1 MLKYIH
7 KHSTVMIP
15 VNDLNY
21 IWNMMPFDDSI
32 APIGGIGCDGVDCG
46 QSRHCL
52 DAVEIYNAEGD
63 YWKDGTPLPS
73 AQLSLRTNACN
84 AGAVAGKIYVCGYY
98 KGAGK

>member
-1 MLKYIH
+1 
-7 KHSTVMIP
+7 
-15 VNDLNY
+15 
-21 IWNMMPFDDSI
+21 MPFDDSI